1 MGVDRSPLYLA
12 AIASAAVPG
21 LDPVTVEALP
31 SLPEDRFDVAFVRD
45 TEHRRWVV
53 RAPRSEAAGAA
64 MDASTALLGLLARRV
79 SLPSRPRRASSRSR
93 EAVARPST
101 PISRATRSTSAS
113 SPEGP
118 GLAADLGRVLAGI
131 HNLDPALVDEAG
143 LPTYTADDYRV
154 RHLSDLD
161 RAAATGRVP
170 TALLARWERALE
182 DVSLWRFAATPVHG
196 NVTGDQVLVVFDGD
210 DAGSGRVRGLVGWEF
225 AKVADPADDFAA
237 LVDQADPEVVDRV
250 LEAYAHARVERPDP
264 NLLVRARLA
273 AELGLLAE
281 LMDAVARKDE
291 AAIEGYSS
299 RLRRLDEQVHSLEE
313 STNDYQRLSLTPAS
327 QRQRV
332 VAPPA
337 ELEDDN
343 SDGDEDLTPLSPSTA
358 DLPDEAEQPT
368 EQDEDEHGAGQP
380 DDQEPVASD
389 EQTHLGS
396 DDQERVG
403 SADEHE
409 HLESDDEE
417 QVASDH
423 ERPIGAD
430 DTGSSPSGEDA
441 VEVEAKD
448 DDETGDEPRKPV
460 SRADTVEIRLPGS
473 P

>member
-79 SLPSRPRRASSRSR
+79 SFAVPAPKGFLALKGGGRAAVYSYLPGD
-93 EAVARPST
+93 
-101 PISRATRSTSAS
+101 PIDFGEL
-113 SPEGP
+113 PEGP

-380 DDQEPVASD
+380 DDQERVASD

-423 ERPIGAD
+423 ERSIGAD